1 MAAHPVKAAVIGAG
15 MMGRVHASAAA
26 RAGAVV
32 EIVADADPSRARALA
47 ASIGSWCQAMDIG
60 ELLAARRAT
69 VIHVCTPPAGHFATC
84 TEALKMGANVICEKP
99 VASDG
104 RQVEALF
111 DLARENNVQL
121 CPMHQF
127 PFQRGIQRVLSS
139 GDRLGVVRHVSM
151 EICTAGGSGLPGD
164 ARHQIALDILP
175 HPLSLFRI
183 FAEHPLANIEWKV
196 SCASKGELAVTG
208 VSGDV
213 GLSAL
218 ISTMGRPTSNSVR
231 MIGERATATADLFH
245 GFSVIESGNVS
256 RLRKM
261 SRPFVASGLTLGSAA
276 ANGLRRGLSGETE
289 FPGLRELVRQFYLAV
304 SGDSPGPVAP
314 EATIDIAV
322 ARDKIISGIS
332 APQ

>member
-15 MMGRVHASAAA
+15 MMGRVHALAAA

-32 EIVADADPSRARALA
+32 EVVADSNPSRARALA
-47 ASIGSWCQAMDIG
+47 ASIGSWCEAMETG

-69 VIHVCTPPAGHFATC
+69 VIHVCTPPDEHFATC
-84 TEALKMGANVICEKP
+84 TEALKIGANVICEKP
-99 VASDG
+99 VASDAQ
-104 RQVEALF
+104 QVEALF
-111 DLARENNVQL
+111 DLARDNNVQL

-139 GDRLGVVRHVSM
+139 ADRFGTVRHASM
-151 EICTAGGSGLPGD
+151 EICTAGGSGLSGD

-175 HPLSLFRI
+175 HPLSLFRL
-183 FAEHPLANIEWKV
+183 FAKHPLAGVEWKV

-208 VSGDV
+208 ASGEL
-213 GLSAL
+213 GLSVVV
-218 ISTMGRPTSNSVR
+218 STMGRPTSNSLTV
-231 MIGERATATADLFH
+231 IGERATATADLFH

-276 ANGLRRGLSGETE
+276 ANGLRRGLSGESD
-289 FPGLRELVRQFYLAV
+289 FPGLRELVRQFYEAV
-304 SGDSPGPVAP
+304 SGDFPGPVAP
-314 EATIDIAV
+314 QATIDIAI
-322 ARDKIISGIS
+322 ARDNIISAIS
-332 APQ
+332 GTA